1 VLVIGRFQPPHE
13 GHVRLIAQALSLGEK
28 LAIVIGSAQES
39 YTLRNPLTAGERFS
53 LLEKLIE
60 SRFRGD
66 MHRISIVPVMDIN
79 MNKVWVRY
87 LEMLL
92 PPFSAVVTRNP
103 LVAEL
108 FSDAGYRVFEQE
120 LYRRRECSGTRIREL
135 ASRGDP
141 SWRACVPP
149 EILGDLEA
157 LDFQGRLE
165 RLSRGD

>member
-1 VLVIGRFQPPHE
+1 
-13 GHVRLIAQALSLGEK
+13 LIAQALAMADK
-28 LAIVIGSAQES
+28 LLIVVGSAQES
-39 YTLRNPLTAGERFS
+39 YTLKNPLTAGERFA
-53 LLEKLIE
+53 LLEKLLE
-60 SRFRGD
+60 ARFPGD
-66 MHRISIVPVMDIN
+66 AARAAIVPVMDIN

-108 FSDAGYRVFEQE
+108 FKDSGYRVVEQE
-120 LYRRRECSGTRIREL
+120 LYRREECSGTRIREL
-135 ASRGDP
+135 ASRGNP
-141 SWRACVPP
+141 EWKRCVPS

-165 RLSRGD
+165 RLARGD